1 MRIQTGVKGC
11 GPGFKGTF
19 KVGLPAGLT
28 IKMQGNIPFLELREY
43 PSIDCELFDG
53 KNYPNIKAVLAANV
67 FGGTAK
73 RISPPGAR
81 IVFPIKEGESY
92 FLKAT
97 VGSMVW
103 VHPFLGDPAKEEAA
117 PPGPIAAP
125 DKKPPIENKKTP
137 LSAFTFPEEVSE
149 LTLTKGRITTD
160 VEVAGLDLDTVEVP
174 PDKPPPDD
182 PEPPK
187 PAEPPVQVAQ
197 QTVVRYRKRHNLGKR
212 AKIIV
217 AGENIIKIFGISK
230 GHTVALVNTDQGAR
244 WLEDEGCW
252 GFGGIETDRQL
263 TLQITQENHRG
274 WGKAKDSVLGTV
286 KFTVSTKLTPAEEAT
301 LVAEQTIQE
310 TPDYPSP
317 PSAWH
322 WIYWWLVVAFIKRS
336 TADKFFAGIEAVL
349 ENKKTT
355 GKNIADAILGSS
367 LMLGIIQ
374 NLPPDQRVALFDKL
388 ERMAKE
394 NKLKKRGSLDHKFR
408 ALVSDKQSKQNS

>member
-1 MRIQTGVKGC
+1 M
-11 GPGFKGTF
+11 
-19 KVGLPAGLT
+19 
-28 IKMQGNIPFLELREY
+28 
-43 PSIDCELFDG
+43 
-53 KNYPNIKAVLAANV
+53 
-67 FGGTAK
+67 
-73 RISPPGAR
+73 
-81 IVFPIKEGESY
+81 
-92 FLKAT
+92 
-97 VGSMVW
+97 
-103 VHPFLGDPAKEEAA
+103 
-117 PPGPIAAP
+117 
-125 DKKPPIENKKTP
+125 
-137 LSAFTFPEEVSE
+137 
-149 LTLTKGRITTD
+149 
-160 VEVAGLDLDTVEVP
+160 
-174 PDKPPPDD
+174 
-182 PEPPK
+182 
-187 PAEPPVQVAQ
+187 
-197 QTVVRYRKRHNLGKR
+197 
-212 AKIIV
+212 
-217 AGENIIKIFGISK
+217 
-230 GHTVALVNTDQGAR
+230 
-244 WLEDEGCW
+244 
-252 GFGGIETDRQL
+252 
-263 TLQITQENHRG
+263 
-274 WGKAKDSVLGTV
+274 GTV